1 MLTQVTLEHH
11 FVIYPNVYYMYGA
24 LSVTQMKQ
32 NNYKS
37 HTLNITLGFIHM
49 FFYIYGTSKIYVNK
63 VSKVSLRSAMA
74 SNVSKSQ
81 NFNM

>member
-32 NNYKS
+32 NNYKG

-49 FFYIYGTSKIYVNK
+49 FLYLWHF
-63 VSKVSLRSAMA
+63 
-74 SNVSKSQ
+74 
-81 NFNM
+81 